1 MAFLRSICRQ
11 RKNLVCSTTSST
23 AATSTSSTSSGS
35 AIIFR
40 NCDNSSIGIKLYST
54 NSSSS
59 SLLGLTSF
67 KNIKNKNLRNHVL
80 LNGEN
85 YRIIGYERILSNQQ
99 QQKCYFNNSSN
110 NQQSQ
115 QNESQ
120 LFKNKK
126 KTGNSGN
133 IIGET
138 AQQQQQNDINNTLQ
152 QKRYRSQTVAAVQQQ
167 HINDARTSS
176 SADKP
181 TQPQRDPLDTSFN
194 DPIAAFK
201 SKTTGELLRGYFVYL
216 LCSNQMLVENN
227 MKLMKV
233 AQTLLGTRIFTAFM
247 KATFYGHFVA
257 GEDQVKIVPTL
268 ERLRSFGVKPILD
281 YSVEED
287 LSQEE
292 AEKREVEASV
302 SSAPAQGAAPAA
314 EEAPV
319 SLPQYHVDKSF
330 ADRRYK
336 VQSARTYFYLNE
348 ATCERNME
356 IFIKCL
362 EAVAGATFGTGITAI
377 KLTALGRPQLLLQ
390 VSEVIMNTR
399 KYMEDLV
406 GGQGNVLT
414 HHKTIKDLE
423 KYYASLGDNKNVKE
437 FLSRVTSD
445 KDGIKTS
452 KDGTI
457 INNDKDAIILHLFPW
472 SGIVDEDSQLSDTF
486 RVPDPKTGQMR
497 RLTSRIPPKE
507 EEMFRNMIR
516 RLNTIVKAAEDL
528 DVRIMIDAE
537 QTYFQPAISRITL
550 EMMRKYNK
558 EKAVV
563 FNTYQCYLKETFR
576 EVCTDLEQ
584 AKRQN
589 FYFGAKLV
597 RGAYME
603 QERARAA
610 ALNYEDPINPTYE
623 ATTDMYHK
631 TLTEC
636 LRRIKSFKDSGED
649 LKKIGIMVAS
659 HNEDTVRFAIEKMKE
674 IGIEPEDK
682 VICFGQ
688 LLGMCDFITFPL
700 GQAGY
705 SAYKY
710 IPYGPVQEVLPY
722 LSRRAQEN
730 KTVLKKL
737 SKEKRLLLAEITRR
751 ILKGQWFY
759 KPKGNYV
766 PV

>member
-1 MAFLRSICRQ
+1 MAFLRSICAQ
-11 RKNLVCSTTSST
+11 RATSNLVYSRNKSNRS
-23 AATSTSSTSSGS
+23 ATSVWRSSGEATATPSISTS
-35 AIIFR
+35 A
-40 NCDNSSIGIKLYST
+40 
-54 NSSSS
+54 
-59 SLLGLTSF
+59 LLGST
-67 KNIKNKNLRNHVL
+67 
-80 LNGEN
+80 
-85 YRIIGYERILSNQQ
+85 NQQ
-99 QQKCYFNNSSN
+99 QVRHVSN
-110 NQQSQ
+110 RKADDPKYSAVTQSQ
-115 QNESQ
+115 LSRR
-120 LFKNKK
+120 
-126 KTGNSGN
+126 
-133 IIGET
+133 
-138 AQQQQQNDINNTLQ
+138 QQQQRQLLSSILFSPAYSSRHTLFT
-152 QKRYRSQTVAAVQQQ
+152 RGPLDRSVVAARQEAEPEVKRPRSHKPPQQQ
-167 HINDARTSS
+167 PNV
-176 SADKP
+176 P
-181 TQPQRDPLDTSFN
+181 VNPQRDPLDVSFN
-194 DPIAAFK
+194 DPVAAFK
-201 SKTTGELLRGYFVYL
+201 SKTTWELIRAYLVYTV
-216 LCSNQMLVENN
+216 CSIEPVVENN
-227 MKLMKV
+227 LKIMKITRALIGDRLFALLMKLS
-233 AQTLLGTRIFTAFM
+233 
-247 KATFYGHFVA
+247 FYGHFVA
-257 GEDQVKIVPTL
+257 GENRRTIVPTL

-292 AEKREVEASV
+292 AEKREVESSV
-302 SSAPAQGAAPAA
+302 SSAGDVKDDGTIA
-314 EEAPV
+314 
-319 SLPQYHVDKSF
+319 QYHVEKSF

-336 VQSARTYFYLNE
+336 VSSARTYFYLNE

-362 EAVAGATFGTGITAI
+362 EAVSDDDHKTVPRPVAEGATFGTGITAI

-390 VSEVIMNTR
+390 VSEVIMRTR

-423 KYYASLGDNKNVKE
+423 KYYSSLGDNKNVQD
-437 FLSRVTSD
+437 FLKNVTSD
-445 KDGIKTS
+445 KEG
-452 KDGTI
+452 
-457 INNDKDAIILHLFPW
+457 ILHLFPW

-486 RVPDPKTGQMR
+486 RVPDPQTGQMR
-497 RLTSRIPPKE
+497 RLISQIPPKE

-516 RLNTIVKAAEDL
+516 RVNTIVKAAADL

-537 QTYFQPAISRITL
+537 QTYFQPAITRITL

-558 EKAVV
+558 EKAIV
-563 FNTYQCYLKETFR
+563 FNTYQCYLRETFG

-603 QERARAA
+603 QERERAA
-610 ALNYEDPINPTYE
+610 SMDYPDPICANYE

-636 LRRIKSFKDSGED
+636 LRRIKLLKDSGED
-649 LKKIGIMVAS
+649 AKKIGIMVAS
-659 HNEDTVRFAIEKMKE
+659 HNEDTVRFAIERMKE
-674 IGIEPEDK
+674 IGISPEDK

-688 LLGMCDFITFPL
+688 LLGMCDYITFPL

-710 IPYGPVQEVLPY
+710 IPYGPVNEVLPY

-730 KTVLKKL
+730 KGVLKKIQ
-737 SKEKRLLLAEITRR
+737 KEKRLLLSEIRR
-751 ILKGQWFY
+751 RFLTGKMFY

-766 PV
+766 PI

>member
-1 MAFLRSICRQ
+1 MAFLRSICAQ
-11 RKNLVCSTTSST
+11 RATSNLVYSRNKSNRST
-23 AATSTSSTSSGS
+23 ASVWRSSGEATATASISTSATLGSTNQQEARHVTDRKANDLKYTAASQCQLS
-35 AIIFR
+35 R
-40 NCDNSSIGIKLYST
+40 REQQQRQLLSSILFSPAYNSRHTLFTKEPLARSVVAARQEAEPEIKRTRSH
-54 NSSSS
+54 
-59 SLLGLTSF
+59 
-67 KNIKNKNLRNHVL
+67 KPP
-80 LNGEN
+80 
-85 YRIIGYERILSNQQ
+85 QQ
-99 QQKCYFNNSSN
+99 QPNVPAN
-110 NQQSQ
+110 
-115 QNESQ
+115 
-120 LFKNKK
+120 
-126 KTGNSGN
+126 
-133 IIGET
+133 
-138 AQQQQQNDINNTLQ
+138 
-152 QKRYRSQTVAAVQQQ
+152 
-167 HINDARTSS
+167 
-176 SADKP
+176 
-181 TQPQRDPLDTSFN
+181 PQRDPLDVSFN

-201 SKTTGELLRGYFVYL
+201 SKTTWELIRAYLVYTV
-216 LCSNQMLVENN
+216 CSIEPVVENN
-227 MKLMKV
+227 LKLMKI
-233 AQTLLGTRIFTAFM
+233 ANTLLGDKLFTMLM

-257 GEDQVKIVPTL
+257 GEDQVKIIPTL

-292 AEKREVEASV
+292 AEKREVESSV
-302 SSAPAQGAAPAA
+302 SSAGDVKDDGTIA
-314 EEAPV
+314 
-319 SLPQYHVDKSF
+319 QYHVEKSF

-336 VQSARTYFYLNE
+336 VSSARTYFYLNE

-362 EAVAGATFGTGITAI
+362 EAVSGATFGTGITAI

-390 VSEVIMNTR
+390 VSEVIMRTR

-423 KYYASLGDNKNVKE
+423 KYYSSLGDNKNVQD
-437 FLSRVTSD
+437 FLKNVTSD
-445 KDGIKTS
+445 KEG
-452 KDGTI
+452 
-457 INNDKDAIILHLFPW
+457 ILHLFPW

-486 RVPDPKTGQMR
+486 RVPDPQTGQMR
-497 RLTSRIPPKE
+497 RLISQIPPKE

-516 RLNTIVKAAEDL
+516 RVNTIVKAAADL

-558 EKAVV
+558 EKAIV
-563 FNTYQCYLKETFR
+563 FNTYQCYLRETFG

-603 QERARAA
+603 QERERAA
-610 ALNYEDPINPTYE
+610 SMNYPDPICANYE

-636 LRRIKSFKDSGED
+636 LRRIKLMKDCGED
-649 LKKIGIMVAS
+649 AKKIGIMVAS
-659 HNEDTVRFAIEKMKE
+659 HNEDTVRFAIERMKE
-674 IGIEPEDK
+674 IGISPEDK

-688 LLGMCDFITFPL
+688 LLGMCDYITFPL

-710 IPYGPVQEVLPY
+710 IPYGPVNEVLPY

-730 KTVLKKL
+730 KGVLKKIQ
-737 SKEKRLLLAEITRR
+737 KEKRLLLSEIRR
-751 ILKGQWFY
+751 RFLTGKIFY

-766 PV
+766 PI